1 MILVEV
7 DFVIIEAWEVV
18 PMMSIIMS
26 PVLAR
31 SGLIK
36 SLLSSSGSSSSLS
49 IEGDCVDGLTVDFDD
64 DISTSFDA
72 VGRLLLGVTLCSCM
86 MKDESFVTV
95 DAVFSDIVGAL
106 FSEFTSWSCMMN
118 DESFVTGVFSEF
130 VIIGNI

>member
-1 MILVEV
+1 MVSVEV
-7 DFVIIEAWEVV
+7 DFVIIVAWEMVS
-18 PMMSIIMS
+18 MMSIIMS

-49 IEGDCVDGLTVDFDD
+49 IEGDCVDGLTVDFGD
-64 DISTSFDA
+64 DIFTSFDTL
-72 VGRLLLGVTLCSCM
+72 GRLLSGVTLWSCITEG
-86 MKDESFVTV
+86 ESLVTV
-95 DAVFSDIVGAL
+95 DAVFSDTVGAL
-106 FSEFTSWSCMMN
+106 FLESTSWSCMMN

>member
-1 MILVEV
+1 MISV
-7 DFVIIEAWEVV
+7 DVDVVIVVAWEVV

-49 IEGDCVDGLTVDFDD
+49 IRGDCFAELTVD

-72 VGRLLLGVTLCSCM
+72 VGRLLSGVTLCSCM

-95 DAVFSDIVGAL
+95 DAVFSDTVGPL
-106 FSEFTSWSCMMN
+106 FSEFTPWSCMMN
-118 DESFVTGVFSEF
+118 DDSFVTGVFSDL
-130 VIIGNI
+130 VMIGNI